1 MELRGKRGPRFLMQA
16 RRNRT
21 GFTLVELL
29 VVIGI
34 IALLVSILLPA
45 LSRARE
51 QGRQV
56 KCLSNVRQLGMAI
69 LQYSNDNRGNYPFHA
84 DGNGEYPED
93 WIWWQLDRVSD
104 FSYGTIA
111 KYLGA
116 ANNNSVQLD
125 LYRCPSDN
133 YMDRPRVLFGQPY
146 PFSYSFNYYVASNG
160 YYSGPN
166 AVKYTSI
173 LDPTRK
179 IIIVEESENSLDD
192 GNWAPQL
199 VGTSLE
205 NFLSIRHDRRV
216 TQDGAP
222 LDNDRRGN
230 AALADGHAEYISR
243 ENSRDPTYYDP
254 KYVVQ

>member
-1 MELRGKRGPRFLMQA
+1 MQLRGKHGLWFLTRASRIRG
-16 RRNRT
+16 

-29 VVIGI
+29 EVIGI
-34 IALLVSILLPA
+34 NALLVAILLTA

-69 LQYSNDNRGNYPFHA
+69 LQYTNDNRGVYPFHA
-84 DGNGEYPED
+84 DGNGEHPED

-104 FSYGTIA
+104 FAYGAIA

-116 ANNNSVQLD
+116 TNNNSVQLD

-133 YMDRPRVLFGQPY
+133 YLDRPRVLFGQPY
-146 PFSYSFNYYVASNG
+146 PFSYSFNYFVASNG
-160 YYSGPN
+160 NYSGPQC
-166 AVKYTSI
+166 VTFTSI

-179 IIIVEESENSLDD
+179 IVIVEESENSLDD

-216 TQDGAP
+216 PKDGAP

-230 AALADGHAEYISR
+230 AAFADGHGEYISR

-254 KYVVQ
+254 KYLNP

>member
-1 MELRGKRGPRFLMQA
+1 MKLRGKLKFGFLMRTSSI
-16 RRNRT
+16 RR

-34 IALLVSILLPA
+34 IALLVAILLPA

-69 LQYSNDNRGNYPFHA
+69 LQYTNDNRGNYPFHA

-93 WIWWQLDRVSD
+93 WIWWQLDRVND
-104 FSYGTIA
+104 FSYGAIA
-111 KYLGA
+111 KYIGA
-116 ANNNSVQLD
+116 AYNNGVQLD
-125 LYRCPSDN
+125 LYRCPSDDIQ
-133 YMDRPRVLFGQPY
+133 DRPRVLFGQPY
-146 PFSYSFNYYVASNG
+146 PFSYSFNYFLASNG
-160 YYSGPN
+160 NYSGPN
-166 AVKYTSI
+166 AVKYTSV

-179 IIIVEESENSLDD
+179 IVIVEESENSLDD

-199 VGTSLE
+199 VGTNIE

-216 TQDGAP
+216 TKDGAP

-254 KYVVQ
+254 KYIVQ